1 MTPRASLRFP
11 SLVVSCVAVCA
22 VAAACSSD
30 ANDHPA
36 GISSAGSAHAGG
48 PLGGASARAGTAG
61 RAGHTNADGG
71 EGGVASGGTG
81 GEAGGVE
88 IGTGQPPI
96 APSVC
101 SETAKWSDASSV
113 DAVSSALAET
123 LLSVTADEL
132 DLAFLSGAAL
142 YVAHRA
148 QVSAAFSVGSPIT
161 IPSGWSAAQGAGLS
175 PNGQRLLLVSDPDQK
190 ELGELTRASRDGV
203 FGGDIDESAF
213 AAVNQDAVYTG
224 KLYAYPVVSPGDDQ
238 LFFNST
244 FPMGV
249 STVVVSTRSGSDA
262 WSAPVKLTSVLLD
275 GESKTRRLPSGVSAD
290 ARTLFYFN
298 EGSMLEE
305 ARFRDTPSIESPL
318 YDMVSL
324 GARRGATPNT
334 ACNRLYSSST
344 GDVVVEKD

>member
-1 MTPRASLRFP
+1 MTPRASLCFP
-11 SLVVSCVAVCA
+11 YLVVSCLALCA
-22 VAAACSSD
+22 VAGACSSD

-36 GISSAGSAHAGG
+36 GVSSGGSDQAAGGANASAGA
-48 PLGGASARAGTAG
+48 AG
-61 RAGHTNADGG
+61 RAGHSSTEGG
-71 EGGVASGGTG
+71 EGGVSSGAAA
-81 GEAGGVE
+81 GEAGSAD
-88 IGTGQPPI
+88 IGTGEPPI
-96 APSVC
+96 SPSAC
-101 SETAKWSDASSV
+101 SETAEWSGASSV
-113 DAVSSALAET
+113 DPVSSAATEA

-132 DLAFLSGAAL
+132 DLAFLRGTAL

-148 QVSAAFSVGSPIT
+148 QASAAFSVGSPIP
-161 IPSGWSAAQGAGLS
+161 IPSGWSVVQGAGLS
-175 PNGQRLLLVSDPDQK
+175 PDGKRLLLVSDPDQRK
-190 ELGELTRASRDGV
+190 LGELTRASRDGV
-203 FGGDIDESAF
+203 FGGDVDESAF
-213 AAVNQDAVYTG
+213 ATVNQDAVYTG

-244 FPMGV
+244 FPMGA

-262 WSAPVKLTSVLLD
+262 WSAPVKLTSELLD
-275 GESKTRRLPSGVSAD
+275 GQSTTRRLPSGVSAD

-305 ARFRDTPSIESPL
+305 ARFRDTPSIQSPL